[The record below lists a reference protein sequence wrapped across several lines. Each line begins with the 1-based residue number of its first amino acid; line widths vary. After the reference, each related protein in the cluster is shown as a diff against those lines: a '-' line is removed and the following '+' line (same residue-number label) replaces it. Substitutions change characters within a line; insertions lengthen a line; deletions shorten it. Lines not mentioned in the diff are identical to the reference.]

1 MSNEIRVYTTEEVA
15 EILQVTKRTIYN
27 YIKAGA
33 LKAVKIGKYWRIS
46 AENLEEFISTGSPAV
61 NTNQSTEE

>member
-15 EILQVTKRTIYN
+15 EILQVTKRTVYN
-27 YIKAGA
+27 YIKTGA

-61 NTNQSTEE
+61 NANQSTEE

>member
-15 EILQVTKRTIYN
+15 EILHVTKRTVYN
-27 YIKAGA
+27 YIKAGT

-61 NTNQSTEE
+61 NTN

>member
-15 EILQVTKRTIYN
+15 EILQVTKRTVYN
-27 YIKAGA
+27 YIKAGT

-61 NTNQSTEE
+61 NTN

>member
-15 EILQVTKRTIYN
+15 EILQVTKRTVYN
-27 YIKAGA
+27 YIKAGT

-46 AENLEEFISTGSPAV
+46 AENLEEFISTGSPV
-61 NTNQSTEE
+61 VDTN